1 MNAIQLIIELKS
13 SLLVA
18 STHYGDE
25 NSRISLE
32 YIPGSTIKGAVIH
45 QFVKQDTFTDQD
57 IYSKDAT
64 FRKYF
69 FDDQVIFLNAYPYN
83 STFFDHPRAI
93 PVPLSWQTEKQNLE
107 EQNNEREVFDYAYDD
122 DADLNQAKT
131 EPRKFFWQVPE
142 RISDEPIRYPLIS
155 PKMISTVHN
164 MSVHPHIKKPDSS
177 TVFRYDVIAPKQ
189 VFCSYILFKDEALLK
204 SIELLVPTGSVFLGG
219 SRSARYGHTH
229 ITKVEVKNW
238 EEFESQ
244 GDDSDDD
251 VVITLL
257 SDMILKDSS
266 GEPSFDFSLALKKH
280 LNLTSKPKP
289 VRAFIKTGIAG
300 GFNRKWGLP
309 IIQDPVILKGSCF
322 VYHKNEFSDLNT
334 LKSDTQ
340 WGLGERISDGF
351 GRIGINLVGNA
362 SFETYIPSIE
372 ASETA
377 PVSSESEYLIK
388 QFIEKT
394 IQKRIDQKLLS
405 YLAEVESTNP
415 PENTQLNKIRILA
428 KQAVRS
434 PLDENLEIS
443 RFFEAN
449 MKELAFLQFDRRFL
463 VIRHEKYTW
472 RAWIIKMIKDADGFA
487 QLGFQKQDYQVLGE
501 SYTPDQAKKAEVAYR
516 IIEAVADKVIK
527 EKR

>member
-1 MNAIQLIIELKS
+1 
-13 SLLVA
+13 
-18 STHYGDE
+18 
-25 NSRISLE
+25 
-32 YIPGSTIKGAVIH
+32 
-45 QFVKQDTFTDQD
+45 
-57 IYSKDAT
+57 
-64 FRKYF
+64 
-69 FDDQVIFLNAYPYN
+69 
-83 STFFDHPRAI
+83 
-93 PVPLSWQTEKQNLE
+93 
-107 EQNNEREVFDYAYDD
+107 
-122 DADLNQAKT
+122 
-131 EPRKFFWQVPE
+131 
-142 RISDEPIRYPLIS
+142 
-155 PKMISTVHN
+155 
-164 MSVHPHIKKPDSS
+164 
-177 TVFRYDVIAPKQ
+177 
-189 VFCSYILFKDEALLK
+189 
-204 SIELLVPTGSVFLGG
+204 
-219 SRSARYGHTH
+219 
-229 ITKVEVKNW
+229 
-238 EEFESQ
+238 
-244 GDDSDDD
+244 
-251 VVITLL
+251 
-257 SDMILKDSS
+257 
-266 GEPSFDFSLALKKH
+266 
-280 LNLTSKPKP
+280 
-289 VRAFIKTGIAG
+289 
-300 GFNRKWGLP
+300 
-309 IIQDPVILKGSCF
+309 VILKGSCF